1 MIPEGEASITLTSAE
16 ADVFVSIA
24 YFASP
29 NGLTQMLWKQKI
41 PLGAGFECDWRR
53 EGDSNPR

>member
-29 NGLTQMLWKQKI
+29 E
-41 PLGAGFECDWRR
+41 GA
-53 EGDSNPR
+53 DSDAMETKNPAGGGI